1 MQLANWLINQQI
13 KLKMKTINNLK
24 VDFNELYKSVFR
36 NSDDVQLLTEVEAK
50 FVRHYMKSQDK
61 NDRQKNNTNKR
72 ET

>member
-1 MQLANWLINQQI
+1 
-13 KLKMKTINNLK
+13 MKTINNLK

-36 NSDDVQLLTEVEAK
+36 NSDEVQLLTEVEAK

-61 NDRQKNNTNKR
+61 NDRQKNNPNKR

>member
-61 NDRQKNNTNKR
+61 NDRQKNNPNKR

>member
-36 NSDDVQLLTEVEAK
+36 NSDEVQLLTEVEAK

-61 NDRQKNNTNKR
+61 NDRQKNNPNKR